1 MFKKIL
7 LTTVAVLFAGN
18 VWAEEVEVSEPE
30 NPVQW
35 KANFKRV
42 ALELSNTSV
51 SNAKEYAD
59 SPNAKL
65 SADSESMI
73 KGVFD
78 FALERET
85 NGGMWSNK
93 LLMEYGETRVKPVDG
108 QTNTTEN
115 ADKILLTTEYND
127 KIWKYME
134 ADVGPFASLGYQTEF
149 TANQDA
155 PRTKTFRGMGGLKLF
170 NGKYVKE
177 LYGAAVQEWDLT
189 YSDDIKKTAYEIG
202 LKAEY
207 PLREGVKFQ
216 LDTYFR
222 DYVYFSRYESTD
234 FDYEFNVTGRMDV
247 VMVDCVSLAPYMTY
261 FEAKAR
267 SAEKKG
273 SNFLVGISLA
283 YSNLFD
289 L

>member
-1 MFKKIL
+1 MYKIL
-7 LTTVAVLFAGN
+7 LSVLLLAFSAISNVYAKEVAEQKDAT
-18 VWAEEVEVSEPE
+18 
-30 NPVQW
+30 W

-42 ALELSNTSV
+42 ALEYSNTSV
-51 SNAKEYAD
+51 SNAKEYQD

-65 SADSESMI
+65 SSDSEKMI

-85 NGGMWSNK
+85 SHGMWSNK
-93 LLMEYGETRVKPVDG
+93 LFMEYGETKVEEADG
-108 QTNTTEN
+108 ETSTTEN

-127 KIWKYME
+127 KMWTYND
-134 ADVGPFASLGYQTEF
+134 ADIGPFASIGYQTEF
-149 TANQDA
+149 TTNDDA
-155 PRTKTFRGMGGLKLF
+155 PRTKTFRGMVGIKLF
-170 NGKYVKE
+170 NGKYIKE

-189 YSDDIKKTAYEIG
+189 YSDDIKKSAYELGI
-202 LKAEY
+202 KAEY

-222 DYVYFSRYESTD
+222 DYVYFSRYEKTD

-247 VMVDCVSLAPYMTY
+247 ALVDCISLAPYLTY

-267 SAEKKG
+267 GANSKG
-273 SNFLVGISLA
+273 SNFLIGVSVA
-283 YSNLFD
+283 YANLFD